1 MIALRPSLLLL
12 AASCALAQDSVH
24 VVSPNGLIEFR
35 LGVIL
40 PPAPGS
46 FLRLGY
52 QVSFKGKPLLDVS
65 YLGLLIHNQEPLLG
79 ENLGLSA
86 SKSGHGEGY
95 NWLIGEFLQ
104 NGSLGRRITVEV
116 RAYDEGIAFRYVI
129 PRTSALED
137 IVIEEEETEFHF
149 ARDTSLPKYQDDL
162 PLRVEQN
169 GLAWVAI
176 TEAPLAGYPNMLLD
190 RSGDR
195 TMKVHLSAPKD
206 KWPVEST
213 TPLTSSWRVLLI
225 GSSADQLNGSRLVG
239 LLK

>member
-1 MIALRPSLLLL
+1 MIGLRPSLLLL
-12 AASCALAQDSVH
+12 AASCIFAQDSVH
-24 VVSPNGLIEFR
+24 VVSPNGQIEFR

-65 YLGLLIHNQEPLLG
+65 YLGFLIHNQEPLLG

-86 SKSGHGEGY
+86 SKSGHGDGF

-116 RAYDEGIAFRYVI
+116 RAYDEGVAFRYLI

-137 IVIEEEETEFHF
+137 LAIEEEETEFHF
-149 ARDTSLPKYQDDL
+149 AKDTSLPKYQDDL

-169 GLAWVAI
+169 GLGWVAI
-176 TEAPLAGYPNMLLD
+176 AEAPLAGYPKMLLD
-190 RSGDR
+190 RGDER
-195 TMKVHLSAPKD
+195 TMKVHLASAKD
-206 KWPVEST
+206 RWPVEST

-225 GSSADQLNGSRLVG
+225 GSSAGELNDSRMIQRLQ
-239 LLK
+239 